1 MNQVKTKDLSA
12 DTVDPFTN
20 IVLSG
25 EAGKLG
31 VKAQGKIHYEVAL
44 HGENNQHYF
53 RIAGQTEKGLHSKQ
67 WILLSSLFELIESQ
81 GDQPWKSQIY
91 KVLFSAGS
99 ANSSSGSANNHA
111 FCAAITRELGLATRS
126 PSSLYLHVINVN
138 YQKNKESLMVLGKAK
153 TISRKKQNMESV
165 E

>member
-1 MNQVKTKDLSA
+1 MNQAKTKDSSA
-12 DTVDPFTN
+12 DTVDPFSN

-25 EAGKLG
+25 EAEKLG

-91 KVLFSAGS
+91 KALFSA
-99 ANSSSGSANNHA
+99 GSANNHA
-111 FCAAITRELGLATRS
+111 FCAAIIRKLGLATRS
-126 PSSLYLHVINVN
+126 PSSLYLHVIPVS
-138 YQKNKESLMVLGKAK
+138 YQANKEALMALGNAK
-153 TISRKKQNMESV
+153 SISRKKQNMENM